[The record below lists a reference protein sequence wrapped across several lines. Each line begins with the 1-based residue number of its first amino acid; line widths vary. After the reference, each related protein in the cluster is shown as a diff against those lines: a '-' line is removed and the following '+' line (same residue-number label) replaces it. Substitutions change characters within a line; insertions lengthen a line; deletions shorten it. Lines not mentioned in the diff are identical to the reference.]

1 MKNRDVITIKRSV
14 VDDLASKNALL
25 KFENKKLKENVL
37 KLAGGKDFEKEKKS
51 IAELK
56 EELEH
61 VKHLKKQMS
70 NRKNMQIARLKNR
83 NEKLKEEI
91 SFLKYKLKE
100 KGFEI

>member
-1 MKNRDVITIKRSV
+1 MKKHDVITIKRSV

-25 KFENKKLKENVL
+25 KFENKKLKEQIL

-61 VKHLKKQMS
+61 VKYLKKQMS
-70 NRKNMQIARLKNR
+70 NRKNMQIARLKYKNGELE
-83 NEKLKEEI
+83 EKI

-100 KGFEI
+100 ES